1 MILTQSS
8 TPIIGWIAI
17 LLGYVM
23 QFIFNA
29 LSAVGIQN
37 IGICI
42 IIFTIFVRL
51 LLLPLTIK
59 QQKFTK
65 LSQAMQP
72 EINKIQKKYR
82 NRKDQASLQ
91 KQNQEIQE
99 VYEKYGTSPT
109 GGCAQILVQF
119 PIFLALYQV
128 IRKIPAYIPYVKSQ
142 YQTIVDSVGISKNSI
157 SVINT
162 IAKELPKNYV
172 KTLGSDATANQIID
186 VMNYFGKDSWT
197 QLSAAFPSAADTI
210 SSVSA
215 HITKMNTF
223 ALGINVVQTPGWRPS
238 IYWIIPI
245 LAALFQWLSMK
256 TMPQQNQGGN
266 DAASN
271 MTSSMTWMMPAMSL
285 YFCVI
290 MPAGLGLYWATSAG
304 FQFIQQIVI
313 NKMMDKADLDE
324 MVRKNKEKAAK
335 KRSKGKKP
343 ITEKIM
349 NKVTNPGPAQ
359 ETQSSSVQTSLTYY
373 ANMNTKSMKAPSL
386 KGSEGKDYYSMLDSL
401 DHDKLGEISSKAY
414 SVAKYEK
421 EHGNTRGGKK

>member
-142 YQTIVDSVGISKNSI
+142 YQTIVDSIGISKNSI
-157 SVINT
+157 SVILRT
-162 IAKELPKNYV
+162 
-172 KTLGSDATANQIID
+172 
-186 VMNYFGKDSWT
+186 
-197 QLSAAFPSAADTI
+197 
-210 SSVSA
+210 
-215 HITKMNTF
+215 
-223 ALGINVVQTPGWRPS
+223 
-238 IYWIIPI
+238 
-245 LAALFQWLSMK
+245 
-256 TMPQQNQGGN
+256 
-266 DAASN
+266 
-271 MTSSMTWMMPAMSL
+271 
-285 YFCVI
+285 
-290 MPAGLGLYWATSAG
+290 
-304 FQFIQQIVI
+304 
-313 NKMMDKADLDE
+313 
-324 MVRKNKEKAAK
+324 
-335 KRSKGKKP
+335 
-343 ITEKIM
+343 
-349 NKVTNPGPAQ
+349 
-359 ETQSSSVQTSLTYY
+359 
-373 ANMNTKSMKAPSL
+373 
-386 KGSEGKDYYSMLDSL
+386 
-401 DHDKLGEISSKAY
+401 
-414 SVAKYEK
+414 
-421 EHGNTRGGKK
+421 

>member
-17 LLGYVM
+17 LLGYIM

-29 LSAVGIQN
+29 LNAVGIQN

-42 IIFTIFVRL
+42 IIFTIIVRL
-51 LLLPLTIK
+51 FMLPLTIK

-72 EINKIQKKYR
+72 EINKIQKKYK

-109 GGCAQILVQF
+109 GGCAQILVQL

-142 YQTIVDSVGISKNSI
+142 YQTIVSAIGINKESI
-157 SVINT
+157 SVINE
-162 IAKELPKNYV
+162 IAKELPKAYV
-172 KTLGSDATANQIID
+172 KKLGSDATANQFID
-186 VMNYFGKDSWT
+186 VMNYFGKSGWT
-197 QLSAAFPSAADTI
+197 KLASSFPSAADTI
-210 SSVSA
+210 ADVSA

-223 ALGINVVQTPGWRPS
+223 ALGINVTQTPGWRPS
-238 IYWIIPI
+238 VYWIIPI

-256 TMPQQNQGGN
+256 TMPQQNQGN
-266 DAASN
+266 DTTSS

-290 MPAGLGLYWATSAG
+290 MPAGLGLYWTASAG

-313 NKMMDKADLDE
+313 NKMMENADLDE
-324 MVRKNKEKAAK
+324 MIRKNQEKAAK
-335 KRSKGKKP
+335 KKSKGKKSV
-343 ITEKIM
+343 TEKIM
-349 NKVTNPGPAQ
+349 SKVTNPV
-359 ETQSSSVQTSLTYY
+359 SSDDTKSAPVQTSLTYY
-373 ANMNTKSMKAPSL
+373 ANINTKNLKAPTIQ
-386 KGSEGKDYYSMLDSL
+386 GSGGKDYYSVLDSI
-401 DHDKLGEISSKAY
+401 DHDKLGEISQRAY

-421 EHGNTRGGKK
+421 EHGNTKGGKK